1 MLTSQETD
9 PAEII
14 IMKVATRATPG
25 SPRTVAISALVKVS
39 STSNLILFL
48 FELCGLPKV
57 WFTKITEYVYFL
69 SKIVRSIYPAAWS
82 FSCLEY

>member
-1 MLTSQETD
+1 MTSQETD
-9 PAEII
+9 PAEIT

-25 SPRTVAISALVKVS
+25 SQRTVAISALVKVS
-39 STSNLILFL
+39 TSNLILLL

-57 WFTKITEYVYFL
+57 WFTKMTEYVYFL

-82 FSCLEY
+82 FSSLEY